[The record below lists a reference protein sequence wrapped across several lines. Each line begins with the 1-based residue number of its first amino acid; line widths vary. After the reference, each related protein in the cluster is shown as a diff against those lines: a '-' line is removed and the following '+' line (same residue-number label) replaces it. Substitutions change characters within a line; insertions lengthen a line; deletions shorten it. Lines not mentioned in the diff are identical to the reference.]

1 MIDREE
7 EMRNNELN
15 SLVLI
20 DSFAVNKII
29 SADLQYN
36 ETKVCLL
43 AVSEKYLIEKDEEV
57 NEYFQFIHFIDG
69 KINKEYNLFLK

>member
-7 EMRNNELN
+7 EMRNKELN